1 MNDGGRHGWLSFQIL
16 TMYESF
22 GHLSHFLHE
31 VKRKQILENKN
42 VFLWGKSLLNS
53 SWIASRNFAS
63 NLSKSIDL
71 FLYDG
76 NFGV

>member
-22 GHLSHFLHE
+22 GFSDFLHE